1 MILGKSMAGKMRF
14 RQQTNPSDTTGP
26 GELVPGCIAD
36 GMERERMGQLIK
48 KRSQLLDI
56 GQGRRVASV
65 RFNYPLKTAHE
76 L

>member
-1 MILGKSMAGKMRF
+1 
-14 RQQTNPSDTTGP
+14 
-26 GELVPGCIAD
+26 
-36 GMERERMGQLIK
+36 LIK